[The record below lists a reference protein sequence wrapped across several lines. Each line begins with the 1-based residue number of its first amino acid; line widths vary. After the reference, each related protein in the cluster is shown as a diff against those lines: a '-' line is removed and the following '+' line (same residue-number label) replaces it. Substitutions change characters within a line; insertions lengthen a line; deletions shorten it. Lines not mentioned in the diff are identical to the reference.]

1 MSLAGS
7 TKRRAYLGFVI
18 GDGEEVGLEELAELP
33 LRSIGVPQFQ
43 VRQARLILGLL
54 LLARAFVNLHDLNR

>member
-1 MSLAGS
+1 
-7 TKRRAYLGFVI
+7 
-18 GDGEEVGLEELAELP
+18 VGLEELAELP